1 MTQASTAL
9 LSLSLNTAAWLA
21 LAGSAFAQE
30 GAMTFFNECRGNSA
44 ANCFV
49 VAVGEIQPDSAAR
62 FLALMAEGVDGN
74 RVLFDSPGG
83 NLQGGM
89 ELGRAIRDQ
98 NMETEVGRWQSDG
111 ITGDVVPGATC
122 ASACAYAFLGGAIRR
137 VPEGNQ
143 LGFHQFYIDPALV
156 PAQIAGDALI
166 KAMDETQRLSGE
178 IVAYVIEMN
187 VDARIF
193 GLGSQAG
200 AASMV
205 FPDEATMLDYDL
217 ITPDGFGPF
226 FMEPY
231 GNGVIAASRRLGPTR
246 LYDEMTQL
254 TALCKAGT
262 PTFLLTAEGSFEG
275 VEGGEVTVNGG
286 KVIAVPTERTAVIGD
301 TAYQLQFTAADAAAI
316 VAADS
321 LELWIWRAPYLGG
334 EMKAT
339 FTPSKMDR
347 AMIAAAFRFCI

>member
-1 MTQASTAL
+1 
-9 LSLSLNTAAWLA
+9 
-21 LAGSAFAQE
+21 
-30 GAMTFFNECRGNSA
+30 MTFVNECRGNSA

-49 VAVGEIQPDSAAR
+49 IASGEIQADSAAK

-83 NLQGGM
+83 SLRGGM
-89 ELGRAIRDQ
+89 ELGRAIREK
-98 NMETEVGRWQSDG
+98 NMETEVGRWESNG
-111 ITGDVVPGATC
+111 VTGDVVPGATC
-122 ASACAYAFLGGAIRR
+122 ASACAYAFLGGVIRR
-137 VPEGNQ
+137 VTEGNQ
-143 LGFHQFYIDPALV
+143 LGFHQFYIDPTQV
-156 PAQIAGDALI
+156 PAQIAGEALV
-166 KAMDETQRLSGE
+166 KAMDESQRLSGD

-205 FPDEATMLDYDL
+205 FPEEPTMLDYDL

-231 GNGVIAASRRLGPTR
+231 GDGVIAASRRVGPTR

-262 PTFLLTAEGSFEG
+262 PTFLVGANGFFDELG
-275 VEGGEVTVNGG
+275 GGEVVLNGTD
-286 KVIAVPTERTAVIGD
+286 VIDVPDGRSSVIGD
-301 TAYQLQFTAADAAAI
+301 AAYQLQFTAHEATAI
-316 VAADS
+316 VAAAS
-321 LELWIWRAPYLGG
+321 FEVYIGRSQASGG
-334 EMKAT
+334 EVKGT
-339 FTPSKMDR
+339 FTPSKMER